1 MKQFISMLF
10 LSQVSFVI
18 TNQKITI
25 LYEESTFSLSM
36 FRDKIPVVFWHG
48 DGNYVPQTTYLSHPY
63 ETGSVKTSCFF
74 MKPALL
80 DRKVLETERLKSVNC
95 ENECDFSIVRCI
107 GKRLIYNRQQERIF
121 AASVSVSLSC
131 RLRSQN

>member
-1 MKQFISMLF
+1 MKNLLF
-10 LSQVSFVI
+10 PYQCSGI
-18 TNQKITI
+18 KYR
-25 LYEESTFSLSM
+25 LYFGMETATMCRRLHTFRTRMRQDPS
-36 FRDKIPVVFWHG
+36 KH
-48 DGNYVPQTTYLSHPY
+48 HA
-63 ETGSVKTSCFF
+63 FF